1 MFIHTG
7 TPQSKRE
14 LISVNN
20 IHLLIQSIKQVYC
33 TEPLLLLLLLLTKKF
48 SVAFSMQLEGT
59 QRPQTSANAASMFF
73 HCVRQVAAPQKSN
86 YLIKVG
92 PSLTFPENFSK
103 FPF

>member
-1 MFIHTG
+1 
-7 TPQSKRE
+7 
-14 LISVNN
+14 
-20 IHLLIQSIKQVYC
+20 
-33 TEPLLLLLLLLTKKF
+33 
-48 SVAFSMQLEGT
+48 MQLEGT